1 MANAKNITVKESLA
15 SLKALLK
22 SQPIHK
28 SSKIKMLLEIKK
40 SSTSLSKISLAE
52 KIGVA
57 PASVQTWRLAY
68 VNYGIDGLLKD
79 DRGGYKP
86 SLITAD
92 AHKKIE
98 LKLNSTEAAFSSYKQ
113 LHDWV
118 MKEFTKEIKYNSL
131 RHYVKRNFGAKLK
144 VPRKSHIKKDKEA
157 VAAFKKTSKI
167 TASKK

>member
-1 MANAKNITVKESLA
+1 MANAKNITVKESLSA
-15 SLKALLK
+15 LKTLLK

-28 SSKIKMLLEIKK
+28 SSKIKMLIEIKK
-40 SSTSLSKISLAE
+40 SITSLSKISLAE

-57 PASVQTWRLAY
+57 PASVQTWRLIYAKA
-68 VNYGIDGLLKD
+68 GIDGLLKD

-86 SLITAD
+86 SLITKA

-98 LKLNSTEAAFSSYKQ
+98 LKLNSPEAAFSSYKQ

-118 MKEFTKEIKYNSL
+118 TKEFTKEMKYNSL

-157 VAAFKKTSKI
+157 VDAFKKTLE
-167 TASKK
+167 TTVSKK